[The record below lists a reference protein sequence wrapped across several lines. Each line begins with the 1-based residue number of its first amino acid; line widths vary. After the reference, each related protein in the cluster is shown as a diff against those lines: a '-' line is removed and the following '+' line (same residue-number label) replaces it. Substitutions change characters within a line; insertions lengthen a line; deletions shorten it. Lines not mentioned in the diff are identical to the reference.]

1 MNWKRDKKHIVM
13 KNLKTLLLFLFV
25 LASTQTVFSQL
36 KYGGRAVEVVDG
48 KTIVIETPTRN
59 RVTIVLQFIEIPE
72 AEQPLYQIVK
82 EHLQAMVLDKNVEYV
97 PRGLTQK
104 KAIGQVFL
112 NKVDLSQQLLR
123 DGAAWYSLP
132 EKDSQEA
139 GEREFYQLNEG
150 QAKLE
155 KRGVWSIE
163 SLKPAWEFR
172 AEKEEIKKQQERA
185 KLEEIA
191 AQNKPAETAQ
201 TVRKPTQQSQTG
213 TGFGLD
219 MWSKVNNSESTNK
232 TTVNGGLLTGSVPNY
247 GFNYVM
253 TSGNFLELTNG
264 NEKRKTES
272 RSIFVYPAEQ
282 KRGDNGYI
290 IGFLIESE
298 KYTFTDSN
306 SLIITADGEK
316 IQLGKAY
323 RLNRPLPF
331 SVQELLLYQINS
343 ANLTKISNAQNLK
356 ITIGKFSAEVGKDY
370 RELIKNL
377 LTVTK

>member
-1 MNWKRDKKHIVM
+1 M
-13 KNLKTLLLFLFV
+13 KNLKILLLILFV
-25 LASTQTVFSQL
+25 LASTQTAFSQL
-36 KYGGRAVEVVDG
+36 KYGGRAVEVIDG
-48 KTIVIETPTRN
+48 KTIVIETPSRN

-72 AEQPLYQIVK
+72 AEQPLYQTVK

-97 PRGLTQK
+97 PRGLTRM
-104 KAIGQVFL
+104 KAIGQVYL

-163 SLKPAWEFR
+163 TLKPAWEFR
-172 AEKEEIKKQQERA
+172 AEKEEIRKQKERA
-185 KLEEIA
+185 KLEEQA
-191 AQNKPAETAQ
+191 AQNKPTETAQ
-201 TVRKPTQQSQTG
+201 TVRKPTQQRQTG

-219 MWSKVNNSESTNK
+219 MWSNVNNSESANK
-232 TTVNGGLLTGSVPNY
+232 TTVNGGLLTGSVPEY
-247 GFNYVM
+247 GLSYVM
-253 TSGNFLELTNG
+253 TSGNFFELKNG
-264 NEKRKTES
+264 NEKRKAET
-272 RSIFVYPAEQ
+272 RSVFVYPMEQ
-282 KRGDNGYI
+282 KRGESGYT

-306 SLIITADGEK
+306 SLVITADGEK
-316 IQLGKAY
+316 IQSGKAY
-323 RLNRPLPF
+323 RLYRPLPF
-331 SVQELLLYQINS
+331 SVQELLLYQVNA
-343 ANLTKISNAQNLK
+343 ANLTKISNAQNVK
-356 ITIGKFSAEVGKDY
+356 ITIGKFSAELGKDY
-370 RELIKNL
+370 KELIKNL

>member
-1 MNWKRDKKHIVM
+1 M
-13 KNLKTLLLFLFV
+13 KTPKLLLLILFV
-25 LASTQTVFSQL
+25 LASTTTAFSQL

-48 KTIVIETPTRN
+48 KTIVIETPARN
-59 RVTIVLQFIEIPE
+59 RITIILQFIEIPE
-72 AEQPLYQIVK
+72 AEQPLYQTVK

-97 PRGLTQK
+97 PRGLTRM

-139 GEREFYQLNEG
+139 SEREFYQLNEG

-155 KRGVWSIE
+155 KRGIWSIE

-172 AEKEEIKKQQERA
+172 AEKEEIRKQRERA
-185 KLEEIA
+185 KLEEVT
-191 AQNKPAETAQ
+191 AQNKPVESKQ
-201 TVRKPTQQSQTG
+201 TVSKPTPQRQTG

-219 MWSKVNNSESTNK
+219 MWVNVNNSQSSNK
-232 TTVNGGLLTGSVPNY
+232 TNVNGGLLTGSVPNY
-247 GFNYVM
+247 GYNYVM
-253 TSGNFLELTNG
+253 TSESFLELTNG
-264 NEKRKTES
+264 NEKRKTDS

-282 KRGDNGYI
+282 KRGNPGYVL
-290 IGFLIESE
+290 GFLIESE
-298 KYTFTDSN
+298 KYTFADSN
-306 SLIITADGEK
+306 SLVITADGQK
-316 IQLGKAY
+316 IQFGKAY
-323 RLNRPLPF
+323 RIQGSLPF
-331 SVQELLLYQINS
+331 SVQELLLYQVNS
-343 ANLTKISNAQNLK
+343 ANLTKISNAQDVK
-356 ITIGKFSAEVGKDY
+356 ITIGKFSAEIGKDY